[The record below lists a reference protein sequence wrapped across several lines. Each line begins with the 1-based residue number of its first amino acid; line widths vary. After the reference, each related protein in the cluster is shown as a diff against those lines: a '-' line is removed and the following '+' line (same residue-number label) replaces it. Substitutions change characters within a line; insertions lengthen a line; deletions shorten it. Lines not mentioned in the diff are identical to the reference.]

1 MFTDRKTQRLDI
13 VKMSALPN
21 MIYRFNITTI
31 KSTESHF
38 MYFDKIILKFIW
50 QKTYNSQPNIEGE
63 KN

>member
-1 MFTDRKTQRLDI
+1 MFTDRKTQQLDI

-31 KSTESHF
+31 KSIESHF

-63 KN
+63 EN